1 MLDVV
6 ILETAQDMDDRI
18 DFADVAEELVAEPFA
33 LRRAAHE
40 AGDVDE
46 GELRRDDLLAARDA
60 GQLVEPRIGDRDV
73 ADVRLDRSEGI
84 VGRLRRRG
92 FGQRVA
98 QGGLADVG
106 QASDPAFE
114 THKNSV
120 RFGALWSEDRKS
132 TRLN

>member
-60 GQLVEPRIGDRDV
+60 GQLVEPRIGDRAV
-73 ADVRLDRSEGI
+73 ADFRTDRAAGM
-84 VGRLRRRG
+84 V
-92 FGQRVA
+92 
-98 QGGLADVG
+98 
-106 QASDPAFE
+106 
-114 THKNSV
+114 
-120 RFGALWSEDRKS
+120 DRKS
-132 TRLN
+132 SVWGKRVSVGV

>member
-1 MLDVV
+1 
-6 ILETAQDMDDRI
+6 MDDRI
-18 DFADVAEELVAEPFA
+18 YFADVAEELVAEPFA

-73 ADVRLDRSEGI
+73 ADVRLDRAEGI

-92 FGQRVA
+92 FGQRVE
-98 QGGLADVG
+98 QG
-106 QASDPAFE
+106 
-114 THKNSV
+114 
-120 RFGALWSEDRKS
+120 DRKS
-132 TRLN
+132 TRLNSRH